1 MPTVAVMT
9 FMSGTRRRRSGRYT
23 RNSIAT
29 ASTPE
34 AIMPHTSTSTGGSFG
49 MSHSVESA
57 PMEPS
62 ISSSPCA
69 KWMMPVARMIIAKP
83 SATRL

>member
-1 MPTVAVMT
+1 MPTVAVIT
-9 FMSGTRRRRSGRYT
+9 FMSGTRRSRSGRYT

-34 AIMPHTSTSTGGSFG
+34 AIIPQASTSTAGSLG
-49 MSHSVESA
+49 MSHSVDRA
-57 PMEPS
+57 LMEPS

-69 KWMMPVARMIIAKP
+69 KWMMPVARMIMAKP